1 MIKLSNCKAIANA
14 SLDYDQF
21 ELYFDIITYTDNKRF
36 NKMYNKLKDH
46 STIKLQSI
54 KYQDKIVIIH
64 NSTKKD
70 NIIQVSYFDNKGAIM
85 DTEKDSLRDAIKET
99 YKSYKIYEVV

>member
-1 MIKLSNCKAIANA
+1 MIKLSNCKAIV
-14 SLDYDQF
+14 DVTKDIDQF
-21 ELYFDIITYTDNKRF
+21 ELYIDIITYTDNKRL
-36 NKMYNKLKDH
+36 NLLYNKLKEY

-70 NIIQVSYFDNKGAIM
+70 NIIQVSYFDNKGAYADKER
-85 DTEKDSLRDAIKET
+85 DTLKDAIKEI
-99 YKSYKIYEVV
+99 YRDYKICEVV